1 MADKI
6 LELVFKKDQD
16 EEFEKTNEDVDV
28 EDNQDIDEN
37 AHSKLISNIKSLE
50 STKQFKWKATRDEA
64 KTDVNEFNLSKKVKT
79 NVKLIDLL
87 KSSKDESGN
96 LKKVLRKLEKK
107 KTLNKPLEKTVSDL
121 IKRKTYYQQATKE
134 VSKWDETV
142 KANRAADQLVFPL
155 KQPTLKLQP
164 ANDVVKHFVP
174 KTEMEIEI
182 DQMLKKSENVFK
194 ENKMLTEA
202 EEKYLKAMSFEEAK
216 LRHKELQKM
225 RALLSY
231 QEAKMKRLRKIKS
244 KRYHRI
250 LKREKIKKELKDFEI
265 AKETNSDYALEKLK
279 ELDKLRI
286 LERAS
291 LKHKNTGKWA
301 KHKKLRA
308 KYDDNARRA
317 LIDQIELSKKLTKKV
332 IHEDS
337 ESESDEKTKM
347 KFDSLENDDQSNED
361 HSTNVDLGEYNPWM
375 KSAKVDISKSA
386 DTTLDDLSEDE
397 RKNKL
402 KSVVFKINNKIKQS
416 NDETDS
422 ERDFDINLNHSLI
435 TEEYSKNQFLVN
447 DGIKTT
453 EEEESHNKSISS
465 KAVKID
471 PQDFITID
479 QEINYTIPDLK
490 QINEV
495 EDSDEEEQRKLISEA
510 FADDDV
516 VNEFQIEK
524 QEIIDKEKEKDVS
537 LYLPGWGTWGG
548 KGVKKEKRKA
558 KKFVIKAKKKPRKDS
573 NIGNVIISEKNYEII
588 SKFKVFIYYV
598 LNTNS

>member
-6 LELVFKKDQD
+6 LELVFKKDQV
-16 EEFEKTNEDVDV
+16 EEFEKTNEDVGV

-50 STKQFKWKATRDEA
+50 STKEFKWKATRDEA

-121 IKRKTYYQQATKE
+121 IKRKTYYQQTSKE

-142 KANRAADQLVFPL
+142 QANRVADQLVFPL
-155 KQPTLKLQP
+155 KQPTFKLQP

-250 LKREKIKKELKDFEI
+250 LKREKIKKE
-265 AKETNSDYALEKLK
+265 
-279 ELDKLRI
+279 
-286 LERAS
+286 
-291 LKHKNTGKWA
+291 
-301 KHKKLRA
+301 
-308 KYDDNARRA
+308 
-317 LIDQIELSKKLTKKV
+317 
-332 IHEDS
+332 
-337 ESESDEKTKM
+337 
-347 KFDSLENDDQSNED
+347 
-361 HSTNVDLGEYNPWM
+361 
-375 KSAKVDISKSA
+375 
-386 DTTLDDLSEDE
+386 
-397 RKNKL
+397 
-402 KSVVFKINNKIKQS
+402 
-416 NDETDS
+416 
-422 ERDFDINLNHSLI
+422 
-435 TEEYSKNQFLVN
+435 
-447 DGIKTT
+447 
-453 EEEESHNKSISS
+453 
-465 KAVKID
+465 
-471 PQDFITID
+471 
-479 QEINYTIPDLK
+479 
-490 QINEV
+490 
-495 EDSDEEEQRKLISEA
+495 
-510 FADDDV
+510 
-516 VNEFQIEK
+516 
-524 QEIIDKEKEKDVS
+524 
-537 LYLPGWGTWGG
+537 
-548 KGVKKEKRKA
+548 
-558 KKFVIKAKKKPRKDS
+558 
-573 NIGNVIISEKNYEII
+573 
-588 SKFKVFIYYV
+588 
-598 LNTNS
+598 

>member
-6 LELVFKKDQD
+6 LELVFKKDQV

-50 STKQFKWKATRDEA
+50 STKEFKWKATRDEA

-121 IKRKTYYQQATKE
+121 IKRKTYYQQTSKE

-142 KANRAADQLVFPL
+142 QANRVADQLVFPL
-155 KQPTLKLQP
+155 KQPTFKLQP

-308 KYDDNARRA
+308 KYDENARRA

-337 ESESDEKTKM
+337 ESESDEETKM
-347 KFDSLENDDQSNED
+347 KFDLLEDDNKSNED

-397 RKNKL
+397 KKNKL
-402 KSVVFKINNKIKQS
+402 KSVVFKINNKIEER
-416 NDETDS
+416 NDEADS
-422 ERDFDINLNHSLI
+422 ERDFDTNLNDSIL
-435 TEEYSKNQFLVN
+435 TEEYSKNKFLV
-447 DGIKTT
+447 DDEIKTT
-453 EEEESHNKSISS
+453 EEESHNKSISS

-479 QEINYTIPDLK
+479 KETNYAIPDLK

-516 VNEFQIEK
+516 VNEFQTEK

-548 KGVKKEKRKA
+548 KGVKKEKRKV
-558 KKFVIKAKKKPRKDS
+558 KKFIIKAKKKPRKDS

>member
-6 LELVFKKDQD
+6 LELVFKKDQV

-50 STKQFKWKATRDEA
+50 STKEFKWKATRDEA

-121 IKRKTYYQQATKE
+121 IKRKTYYQQTSKE

-142 KANRAADQLVFPL
+142 QANRVADQLVFPL
-155 KQPTLKLQP
+155 KQPTFKLQP

-308 KYDDNARRA
+308 KYDENARRA

-337 ESESDEKTKM
+337 ESESDEETKM
-347 KFDSLENDDQSNED
+347 KFDLLEDDNKSNED
-361 HSTNVDLGEYNPWM
+361 HSTNIDLGEYNPWM

-397 RKNKL
+397 KKNKL
-402 KSVVFKINNKIKQS
+402 KSVVFKINNKIKER
-416 NDETDS
+416 NDEADS
-422 ERDFDINLNHSLI
+422 ERDFDTNLNDSIL
-435 TEEYSKNQFLVN
+435 TEEYSKNKFLV
-447 DGIKTT
+447 DDEIKTT
-453 EEEESHNKSISS
+453 EQESHNKSISS

-479 QEINYTIPDLK
+479 KETNYAIPDLK

-516 VNEFQIEK
+516 VNEFQTEK

-548 KGVKKEKRKA
+548 KGVKKEKRKV
-558 KKFVIKAKKKPRKDS
+558 KKFIIKAKKKPRKDS

>member
-6 LELVFKKDQD
+6 LELVFKKDQV

-50 STKQFKWKATRDEA
+50 STKEFKWKATRDEA

-121 IKRKTYYQQATKE
+121 IKRKTYYQQTSKE

-142 KANRAADQLVFPL
+142 QANRVADQLVFPL
-155 KQPTLKLQP
+155 KQPTFKLQP

-308 KYDDNARRA
+308 KYDENARRA

-337 ESESDEKTKM
+337 ESESDEETKM
-347 KFDSLENDDQSNED
+347 KFDLLEDDNKSNED

-375 KSAKVDISKSA
+375 KNAKVDISKSA

-397 RKNKL
+397 KKDRL
-402 KSVVFKINNKIKQS
+402 KSVVFKINNKIKES
-416 NDETDS
+416 NDEADS
-422 ERDFDINLNHSLI
+422 ERDFDINLNDSLL
-435 TEEYSKNQFLVN
+435 TEEYSKNKFLV
-447 DGIKTT
+447 DDEIKTT
-453 EEEESHNKSISS
+453 EEESHNKSISS

-479 QEINYTIPDLK
+479 KETNYAIPDLK

-516 VNEFQIEK
+516 VNEFQTEK

-548 KGVKKEKRKA
+548 KGVKKEKRKV
-558 KKFVIKAKKKPRKDS
+558 KKFIIKAKKKPRKDS